1 MINDNFFMNLAINEA
16 FEYQLLTYPNPA
28 VGAVVVKNGAIV
40 GVGAHKKAGTSH
52 AEVVA
57 LIDAYENISAKK
69 VEFDSLDAQASHEF
83 LLSLPQG
90 FFKDCEIYVTLEPCS
105 HRGKTPSCAN
115 LISKLGLKRV
125 IIGTL
130 DPISSHSGGV
140 DMLKSAGISVDI
152 GCEKKRCDELLEPFK
167 IWQSRAFVLFKLAQT
182 TNGQIGG
189 GYLSSK
195 ESLTHVHK
203 LREVC
208 TKLVIGG
215 NTVREDRPTLDCRF
229 TNAGAPDVVIYSKSE
244 SFDKTIPLFGVKDR
258 SVEVHNSL
266 DFLDK
271 KGFYLVEGGEGM
283 LNALKNRIDWLLIYQ
298 TPKLSSKQL
307 SYNINSNLQF
317 LHTSRNS
324 KDILIWSRF
333 LG

>member
-1 MINDNFFMNLAINEA
+1 MINDDFFMDLALKEA
-16 FEYQLLTYPNPA
+16 FGYQLLTYPNPA
-28 VGAVVVKNGAIV
+28 VGAVVTKDGQILSI
-40 GVGAHKKAGTSH
+40 GAHSKAGTSH

-57 LIDAYENISAKK
+57 LMQAFEKISNTK
-69 VEFDSLDAQASHEF
+69 VDFDIKDAQASHNF
-83 LLSLPQG
+83 LLNLPKG
-90 FFKDCEIYVTLEPCS
+90 YFKNCEIFVTLEPCS
-105 HRGKTPSCAN
+105 HSGKTPSCAN
-115 LISKLGLKRV
+115 LIATLGLKRV
-125 IIGTL
+125 VIGAI
-130 DPISSHSGGV
+130 DPILQHSGGV
-140 DMLKSAGISVDI
+140 QMLKDANIEVKI
-152 GCEKKRCDELLEPFK
+152 GCLQERCENLIEPFK
-167 IWQSRAFVLFKLAQT
+167 IWQKRGFVLFKLAQT

-203 LREVC
+203 LREVA

-215 NTVREDRPTLDCRF
+215 NTVRVDRPTLDCRF
-229 TNAGAPDVVIYSKSE
+229 SGGKAPDIAIYSKDKK
-244 SFDKTIPLFGVKDR
+244 FDKTIPLFGVKNRD
-258 SVEVHNSL
+258 VAIVDNL

-283 LNALKNRIDWLLIYQ
+283 LNALKNRIDWMLIYQ
-298 TPKLSSKQL
+298 TPKLSSGQL

-317 LHTSRNS
+317 LHIDRNS

>member
-1 MINDNFFMNLAINEA
+1 MINDNFFMNLAIDIA

-57 LIDAYENISAKK
+57 LIDAYENLSNTK
-69 VEFDSLDAQASHEF
+69 VDFDSSDAKASHEF
-83 LLSLPQG
+83 LLSLPKY

-105 HRGKTPSCAN
+105 HSGKTPSCAN
-115 LISKLGLKRV
+115 LISQLRLKRV

-140 DMLKSAGISVDI
+140 DMLKSVGIAVDI
-152 GCEKKRCDELLEPFK
+152 GCEKERCDELLEPFK
-167 IWQSRAFVLFKLAQT
+167 VWQSRAFVLFKLAQT

-229 TNAGAPDVVIYSKSE
+229 TGAKAADVVIYSKSE
-244 SFDKTIPLFGVKDR
+244 SFDKTIPLFGIKKR

-271 KGFYLVEGGEGM
+271 KGFYLIEGGEGM
-283 LNALKNRIDWLLIYQ
+283 LNALKNHIDWLLIYQ